1 MEVEARMKRNYLPP
15 SMGGYQNPYQGY
27 QSPPPSGPT
36 NQNQSNQ
43 GLPNY
48 GTQNQKI
55 KPTLE
60 TIPQGSIMGVKGSI
74 TSGTPITQSNTYSTS
89 IGSYTPAQCLV
100 PNVVPGSITSGT
112 PINAQGSIMSG
123 TPMNN
128 TCFDSNANFGTN
140 VGTNYGSNYGNPS
153 GSTSRSIASGPPL
166 SAGFENFTS
175 AGSITSGTPMS
186 SSFEKN
192 FTGNYGF
199 SNQGSITSG
208 TPVTNFES
216 QNFNFGNFDA
226 SFSSNSFG
234 SITGGTPMNQGA
246 VPGGSITAGTAG
258 PNTNYSS
265 NNYNTKQRKYSGPQR
280 VKLQM
285 LATVQ
290 EMGKFCFCFVFLHI

>member
-15 SMGGYQNPYQGY
+15 SMGGYQNPYHGY
-27 QSPPPSGPT
+27 QSPPPPGPS

-43 GLPNY
+43 GMPNY
-48 GTQNQKI
+48 GAQNQKI

-89 IGSYTPAQCLV
+89 IGSYSPAQCLV

-123 TPMNN
+123 TPINN
-128 TCFDSNANFGTN
+128 TSFDGNTNFGTN
-140 VGTNYGSNYGNPS
+140 FGSNYAN
-153 GSTSRSIASGPPL
+153 GSTS
-166 SAGFENFTS
+166 FENFTS

-186 SSFEKN
+186 SSFDKN
-192 FTGNYGF
+192 YSSNYGF
-199 SNQGSITSG
+199 TNQGSR
-208 TPVTNFES
+208 FEN
-216 QNFNFGNFDA
+216 QNFNFGNFDT
-226 SFSSNSFG
+226 SFG
-234 SITGGTPMNQGA
+234 SITGGTPINQGA
-246 VPGGSITAGTAG
+246 VPGGSITAGTPV
-258 PNTNYSS
+258 PNTSYSN
-265 NNYNTKQRKYSGPQR
+265 NNYNTRQRKYSGPQR

-290 EMGKFCFCFVFLHI
+290 EMGNFCFFFYLFIYIYSTRAAHWP